1 LFKTRSLSTADG
13 VHGEHKLRTR
23 ISRYTSL
30 YSTDYS
36 TVQCST
42 VQDITIY
49 FLILNCLGKSRNLI
63 LLRPDQG
70 LAEPHQRSRENPLYT
85 PAIPP
90 IQLENAES
98 LHRKIL
104 ILSRIL
110 VFAWN
115 DKYLERCSCLIFV
128 NSIFFLINENI
139 NLVKNDSLSRQE
151 RQRQN
156 SYCSISSV
164 IIDISLVVI
173 QTKLCLQ

>member
-1 LFKTRSLSTADG
+1 MFKTRSLSTADG

-42 VQDITIY
+42 LTVQDITIY

-63 LLRPDQG
+63 LLHPDQG

-115 DKYLERCSCLIFV
+115 DKYLERFSCQYIRKQY
-128 NSIFFLINENI
+128 FF
-139 NLVKNDSLSRQE
+139 
-151 RQRQN
+151 
-156 SYCSISSV
+156 
-164 IIDISLVVI
+164 
-173 QTKLCLQ
+173 